1 MMPKIIFIIF
11 LCFNLFMPVPH
22 IPVVETKFE
31 SLEIIYLN
39 RQFLLINLL
48 KRFLASFKDAG

>member
-1 MMPKIIFIIF
+1 MPKIIFIIF
-11 LCFNLFMPVPH
+11 LYFNLLMPVPH

-48 KRFLASFKDAG
+48 KGFLASFKDAG

>member
-1 MMPKIIFIIF
+1 MPKIIFIIF

-22 IPVVETKFE
+22 IPVFETKFE
-31 SLEIIYLN
+31 SLEIIYIN

-48 KRFLASFKDAG
+48 KGFLASFKDAG